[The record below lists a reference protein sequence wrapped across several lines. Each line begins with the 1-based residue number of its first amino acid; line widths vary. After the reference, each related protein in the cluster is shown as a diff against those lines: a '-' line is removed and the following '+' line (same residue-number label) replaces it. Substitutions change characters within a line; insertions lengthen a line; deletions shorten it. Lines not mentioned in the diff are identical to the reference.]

1 MGDNTQDGGLSVG
14 LRARPVLVLGL
25 SLEARSETFLGIFS
39 TQDGGLS
46 VGPRARPVLV
56 LGLSM
61 EARDGGLSVGLRARP
76 VLVLGLSMEAR
87 GTAGAGAWSLLGGPG
102 QRNLTKCGM
111 ENQEREAL

>member
-76 VLVLGLSMEAR
+76 VLVLGLSMEAWVSEIGLSVEWR
-87 GTAGAGAWSLLGGPG
+87 TKGARLFNPGPW
-102 QRNLTKCGM
+102 
-111 ENQEREAL
+111 